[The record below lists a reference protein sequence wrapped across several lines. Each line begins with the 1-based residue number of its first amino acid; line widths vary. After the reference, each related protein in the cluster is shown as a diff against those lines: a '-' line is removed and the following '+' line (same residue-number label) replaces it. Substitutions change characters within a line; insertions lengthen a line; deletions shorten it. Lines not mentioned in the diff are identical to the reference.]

1 MYNLWRHL
9 KKQVYNNWS
18 VDGIPIAL
26 GRGVLNGVSLAIKQ
40 DDTAS
45 STISPITGDPSW
57 NYMSQKTDVSE
68 QDRGVTKLTN
78 KPNDQLITQS
88 QGKKFDDMS
97 SGCDNYWGQTGE
109 STLEMLW
116 KQIQKD
122 WEDKY
127 EKALPAMP
135 HHIPLEELQK
145 VSYGTRKRDS
155 NIMSPGGN
163 YRCAVDV
170 QSDGSTVRS
179 SNSIEGSEEQQTN
192 KMKYGEVGIQKEV
205 STIISRPT
213 VMEEGVCLPENKVT
227 NNGTMKSMLGI
238 GREG

>member
-1 MYNLWRHL
+1 M
-9 KKQVYNNWS
+9 YNNWS

-57 NYMSQKTDVSE
+57 NYMSQKKDVPG

-78 KPNDQLITQS
+78 RPSEQVLTQS
-88 QGKKFDDMS
+88 QGKKFGDMS
-97 SGCDNYWGQTGE
+97 SGYDNYWGQTGE

-127 EKALPAMP
+127 
-135 HHIPLEELQK
+135 
-145 VSYGTRKRDS
+145 
-155 NIMSPGGN
+155 
-163 YRCAVDV
+163 
-170 QSDGSTVRS
+170 
-179 SNSIEGSEEQQTN
+179 
-192 KMKYGEVGIQKEV
+192 
-205 STIISRPT
+205 
-213 VMEEGVCLPENKVT
+213 
-227 NNGTMKSMLGI
+227 
-238 GREG
+238 